1 MVRVRAVLR
10 DCCYMHER
18 VTHLQ
23 SQMFMPLVVV
33 LNYQF
38 CREVIGRQDLKS
50 CSDWAV
56 VVLLRLLSMRLLFVE
71 VCQFHLRLC
80 MSRL

>member
-1 MVRVRAVLR
+1 MVRVRAVLPR

-18 VTHLQ
+18 VTHLR
-23 SQMFMPLVVV
+23 SQMFMSLVVV
-33 LNYQF
+33 LNDQF

-56 VVLLRLLSMRLLFVE
+56 VVLLRLQFDASI